1 MYKWNEEKNAILKS
15 TRGFSFEEVVAIM
28 SEEGVLDNYKHPDQY
43 IYEELEILEAIE
55 SDKITSVDF
64 DNEEIKKLSK
74 ETLAYL
80 KQKKQISIN
89 MKQSDLDFIR
99 QRANDIGIS
108 YQNII
113 QALVHN
119 YATGKLKLTI

>member
-1 MYKWNEEKNAILKS
+1 MKYTDDEI
-15 TRGFSFEEVVAIM
+15 
-28 SEEGVLDNYKHPDQY
+28 
-43 IYEELEILEAIE
+43 EILEAIE
-55 SDKITSVDF
+55 NNKVESKAF
-64 DNEEIKKLSK
+64 DNKIIKAEATKTVKFLK
-74 ETLAYL
+74 E
-80 KQKKQISIN
+80 KKQISIN
-89 MKQSDLDFIR
+89 MKNSDLEFIK

>member
-1 MYKWNEEKNAILKS
+1 M
-15 TRGFSFEEVVAIM
+15 
-28 SEEGVLDNYKHPDQY
+28 QY
-43 IYEELEILEAIE
+43 SNEELELLDAIE
-55 SDKITSVDF
+55 KDNIESVKF
-64 DNEEIKKLSK
+64 NNSEIKQRAD
-74 ETLAYL
+74 ETLKYI

-89 MKQSDLDFIR
+89 MKQSDLDFIK

-119 YATGKLKLTI
+119 YATGKLKLSI

>member
-1 MYKWNEEKNAILKS
+1 MKY
-15 TRGFSFEEVVAIM
+15 
-28 SEEGVLDNYKHPDQY
+28 DH
-43 IYEELEILEAIE
+43 EELEILEAIE
-55 SDKITSVDF
+55 SDRITSVDF

>member
-1 MYKWNEEKNAILKS
+1 MKY
-15 TRGFSFEEVVAIM
+15 
-28 SEEGVLDNYKHPDQY
+28 DN
-43 IYEELEILEAIE
+43 EELELLNVIE
-55 SDKITSVDF
+55 SDSIERVDF
-64 DNEEIKKLSK
+64 NNDNIKLMATD
-74 ETLAYL
+74 TLDYL

-89 MKQSDLDFIR
+89 MKQSDIDFLK

-119 YATGKLKLTI
+119 YTTGKLKLQI

>member
-1 MYKWNEEKNAILKS
+1 MEY
-15 TRGFSFEEVVAIM
+15 
-28 SEEGVLDNYKHPDQY
+28 DD
-43 IYEELEILEAIE
+43 EELEILNAIE
-55 SDKITSVDF
+55 SQNVETASF
-64 DNEEIKKLSK
+64 NNEQIKDMASN
-74 ETLAYL
+74 TLAYL

-89 MKQSDLDFIR
+89 MKQSDLDFLK

-119 YATGKLKLTI
+119 YTTGKLKLNI

>member
-1 MYKWNEEKNAILKS
+1 MKY
-15 TRGFSFEEVVAIM
+15 
-28 SEEGVLDNYKHPDQY
+28 DN
-43 IYEELEILEAIE
+43 EELELLDAIE
-55 SDKITSVDF
+55 SGNIEHSAF
-64 DNEEIKKLSK
+64 DNEQIKVEAAK
-74 ETLAYL
+74 TLAYL

-89 MKQSDLDFIR
+89 MKQADLDFIK

-119 YATGKLKLTI
+119 YATGKLKLNI